1 MFVGHIVV
9 VLLYG
14 AVWLAAFLLPIV
26 LGFTFVRADADR
38 LGQPGWLWALITIP
52 LGWLA
57 LLAYLIVRAVTPS
70 RQRAG

>member
-1 MFVGHIVV
+1 MFAGHIIVL
-9 VLLYG
+9 LLYG
-14 AVWLAAFLLPIV
+14 MVLLAAFLLPIV

-57 LLAYLIVRAVTPS
+57 LLAYLIVRAVGPS
-70 RQRAG
+70 HQRAG

>member
-1 MFVGHIVV
+1 MFAGHIIVL
-9 VLLYG
+9 LLYG
-14 AVWLAAFLLPIV
+14 MALLAAFLLPIV

-57 LLAYLIVRAVTPS
+57 LLAYLIVRAVGPS
-70 RQRAG
+70 HQRAG

>member
-1 MFVGHIVV
+1 VFGGHIFVS
-9 VLLYG
+9 LLLG
-14 AVWLAAFLLPIV
+14 ALWLAAFLLPIA
-26 LGFTFVRADADR
+26 LGFTFVRADANR

-70 RQRAG
+70 RQRAE

>member
-1 MFVGHIVV
+1 
-9 VLLYG
+9 
-14 AVWLAAFLLPIV
+14 V

-57 LLAYLIVRAVTPS
+57 LLAYLIVRAVGPA
-70 RQRAG
+70 RQRAE